1 MDSGKR
7 RAYLSSGCGAG
18 GRNLEITDMLLAGL
32 GLFLGGVLKG
42 ATGAGAPIIGVPVLA
57 MLFNVPTAV
66 ALFTI
71 PNLLTNISQGWQF
84 RAHLGRRGLATSFA
98 LWGALGAL
106 AGSVLLAVAPATLLM
121 AGVGVVVLSYIGF
134 RVLRPDWRLAPNAE
148 HRLTPPAGF
157 IGGLLQGAGGISAP
171 VSVTYLNALRLERP
185 RFIATISIFFCAMS
199 LVQIPA
205 LYVLGILT
213 PQLALLGFVTL
224 GPLLLGMPVG
234 NWLAQ
239 RVSKDMFDKIILVL
253 LAVIAAKLLFDGLF
267 V

>member
-1 MDSGKR
+1 MD
-7 RAYLSSGCGAG
+7 L
-18 GRNLEITDMLLAGL
+18 TDMLLAGL

-84 RAHLGRRGLATSFA
+84 RAHLGRMGLATSFA

-106 AGSVLLAVAPATLLM
+106 VGSVLLAIAPATLLM
-121 AGVGVVVLSYIGF
+121 AGVGAVVLSYIAF
-134 RVLRPDWRLAPNAE
+134 RLLRPEWQLGPNAE

-157 IGGLLQGAGGISAP
+157 IGGVLQGAGGISAP
-171 VSVTYLNALRLERP
+171 VSITYLNALKLERP

-205 LYVLGILT
+205 LAVLGILT
-213 PQLALLGFVTL
+213 PQLALLGFITL
-224 GPLLLGMPVG
+224 GPLMLGMPVG
-234 NWLAQ
+234 NWLAK
-239 RVSKDMFDKIILVL
+239 RISKAMFDKVILAL
-253 LAVIAAKLLFDGLF
+253 LAVIATKLLFDGLIG
-267 V
+267 